1 MYYYNRKSD
10 RKKTGKTEIEQ
21 QNSPKPSNIFR
32 QFDYYTNTIFYTMSP
47 LMKRMY
53 FFCYRQFP
61 CLETYQ
67 ARVGARAVWLL
78 QEGMETTCYGHTILV
93 DLVAE

>member
-1 MYYYNRKSD
+1 
-10 RKKTGKTEIEQ
+10 
-21 QNSPKPSNIFR
+21 
-32 QFDYYTNTIFYTMSP
+32 MSP

-67 ARVGARAVWLL
+67 ARVGARALWLL